1 MAFLASNNSATLG
14 KPPVISF
21 VFEVS
26 LGNLAITSP
35 AKIFCLPENILYQY
49 LEEIETHH
57 HDIFK
62 FTDGVGGLK
71 QIQVVSDIDKKADD
85 ILSKMTLEEKV
96 GQMTQIN
103 LTVIAKGPNKWSSSF
118 PMEIDEKKANKALV
132 DFKVGSVLNTINNTA
147 QKPSVW
153 FKNISKIQDIAMK
166 NTNLGIPVIYGID
179 AIHGTT
185 YTDGATM
192 FPQQITTA
200 ASWNPENAYNMALVC
215 AYETRASS
223 IPWNF
228 SPVLD
233 LGLDPRFSRQFESF
247 GEDPLMVERFG
258 VEMIKGYQGLNN
270 DISNKYSVAAC
281 MKHFVGYHATIS
293 GKDRTPAY
301 IPDNVLKEYHIEPFK
316 KAIDAGAK
324 TIMINSGLINGLPV
338 HADYNLMINVLRNE
352 LGFEGVILTDWEDI
366 RKLHDRDKVADSQ
379 KEAVKMAINAGI
391 DMSMVPYEYENF
403 INNLKDLVNE
413 GEVSIERIDDA
424 VKRILKLKLELD
436 LFENPV
442 TNYEEYSD
450 FGSKKH
456 HQLAY
461 KAASESITLLKN
473 NDNILPIKGNPRI
486 LVAGPN
492 GNNMRTL
499 NGAWTYSWQG
509 DLTDQ
514 FAGEFNTIY
523 EAIANNY
530 GKNNVKYV
538 SGVSYKENG
547 SYYDMVEDNINLAVR
562 EAKNSDY
569 VVLCLGESTYTE
581 KPGDLN
587 DLTLHHLQLKLA
599 KELAKTGKPIILIL
613 NLGRPRL
620 ISDIEALMSAVVN
633 VYLPGNFGG
642 DALSDIISGNVN
654 PSGKL
659 PYTYPLYPNSLLPYY
674 YKPSEVQNNAQG
686 AYNYVG
692 EVNNL
697 YDFGFGLSY
706 SEFVY
711 SNLKINKEE
720 FNSSDT
726 IKVSVNIENTSEI
739 DGFETIQLYSSDL
752 YASITPDIKRLRDFS
767 KVEIKAGETKTI
779 IFDLPVDNLAFVNLN
794 NDYVVEQGKF
804 KLTIDK
810 LSKEIT
816 VN

>member
-1 MAFLASNNSATLG
+1 
-14 KPPVISF
+14 
-21 VFEVS
+21 
-26 LGNLAITSP
+26 
-35 AKIFCLPENILYQY
+35 
-49 LEEIETHH
+49 
-57 HDIFK
+57 
-62 FTDGVGGLK
+62 
-71 QIQVVSDIDKKADD
+71 
-85 ILSKMTLEEKV
+85 MTLREKV

-103 LTVIAKGPNKWSSSF
+103 LTVIAKGPSKWASSF

-153 FKNISKIQDIAMK
+153 FENISKIQEISMGK
-166 NTNLGIPVIYGID
+166 NPLSIPVIYGID

-215 AYETRASS
+215 AYETRASG

-233 LGLDPRFSRQFESF
+233 LGIDPRFSRQFESF
-247 GEDPLMVERFG
+247 GEDPLLVERFG

-270 DISNKYSVAAC
+270 DISNKFNVAAC

-301 IPDNVLKEYHIEPFK
+301 IPDNVLSEYHIEPFK
-316 KAIDAGAK
+316 KAIEAGAK
-324 TIMINSGLINGLPV
+324 TIMINSGLINGVPV
-338 HADYNLMINVLRNE
+338 HADYNIMINVLRKK

-366 RKLHDRDKVADSQ
+366 RKLHDRDKVAKNQ
-379 KEAVKMAINAGI
+379 REAIKIAINAGI
-391 DMSMVPYEYENF
+391 DMSMVPYEYEHF
-403 INNLKDLVNE
+403 VKNLISLVEE
-413 GEVSIERIDDA
+413 GEVSMERINDA
-424 VKRILKLKLELD
+424 VKRILKLKFELD

-442 TNYEEYSD
+442 TNYNDYDD

-461 KAASESITLLKN
+461 KSASESITLLKN
-473 NDNILPIKGNPRI
+473 KEDILPITGNPKI
-486 LVAGPN
+486 LVVGPN

-509 DLTDQ
+509 DLVDR
-514 FAGEFNTIY
+514 FAGDYNTIF
-523 EAIANNY
+523 ESIRDTY
-530 GKNNVKYV
+530 GRNNVKYV
-538 SGVSYKENG
+538 SGVSYNKNG
-547 SYYDMVEDNINLAVR
+547 NYYDMIEENIAEAVKEGR
-562 EAKNSDY
+562 KSDY
-569 VVLCLGESTYTE
+569 IILCLGENTYTE

-587 DLTLHHLQLKLA
+587 DLNIHHLQRKLA
-599 KELAKTGKPIILIL
+599 IELSKTGKPIILIL

-620 ISDIEALMSAVVN
+620 ISDIEPLMNAVVN
-633 VYLPGNFGG
+633 VYLPGNFGA
-642 DALSDIISGNVN
+642 DALADILSGKVN

-706 SEFVY
+706 SDFEY
-711 SNLKINKEE
+711 SNFIITEDTLS
-720 FNSSDT
+720 SSDT
-726 IKVSVNIENTSEI
+726 LDVEVFVTNNSDI
-739 DGFETIQLYSSDL
+739 DGYETIQLYSSDL
-752 YASITPDIKRLRDFS
+752 YASITPDIKRLRDF
-767 KVEIKAGETKTI
+767 KKILIKSGETKRI
-779 IFDLPVDNLAFVNLN
+779 LFNIPISELSFYNKDNMEVLEEGRFKISIN
-794 NDYVVEQGKF
+794 N
-804 KLTIDK
+804 
-810 LSKEIT
+810 LSKEIYI
-816 VN
+816 N

>member
-1 MAFLASNNSATLG
+1 MQMRYLILLIFIFSCTNQ
-14 KPPVISF
+14 
-21 VFEVS
+21 
-26 LGNLAITSP
+26 NL
-35 AKIFCLPENILYQY
+35 K
-49 LEEIETHH
+49 
-57 HDIFK
+57 
-62 FTDGVGGLK
+62 
-71 QIQVVSDIDKKADD
+71 SDIDIKVDEL
-85 ILSKMTLEEKV
+85 ISKMTLREKV

-103 LTVIAKGPNKWSSSF
+103 LTVIAKGPTKWASSF

-153 FKNISKIQDIAMK
+153 FENISKIQEISMGK
-166 NTNLGIPVIYGID
+166 NPLAIPVIYGID

-215 AYETRASS
+215 AYETRASG

-233 LGLDPRFSRQFESF
+233 LGIDPRFSRQFESF
-247 GEDPLMVERFG
+247 GEDPLLVERFG
-258 VEMIKGYQGLNN
+258 VEMIKGYQGLDN
-270 DISNKYSVAAC
+270 DISNKFNVAAC

-301 IPDNVLKEYHIEPFK
+301 IPDNVLSEYHIEPFK
-316 KAIDAGAK
+316 KAIEAGAK
-324 TIMINSGLINGLPV
+324 TIMINSGLINGVPV
-338 HADYNLMINVLRNE
+338 HADYNIMINVLRNK

-366 RKLHDRDKVADSQ
+366 RKLHDRDKVAKNQ
-379 KEAVKMAINAGI
+379 KEAIKIAINAGI
-391 DMSMVPYEYENF
+391 DMSMVPYEYEHF
-403 INNLKDLVNE
+403 VKNLISLVEE
-413 GEVSIERIDDA
+413 GEVSMGRIDDA
-424 VKRILKLKLELD
+424 VKRILKLKFELD
-436 LFENPV
+436 LFKNPV
-442 TNYEEYSD
+442 TNYKDYED

-473 NDNILPIKGNPRI
+473 NEDILPITGNPKI
-486 LVAGPN
+486 LVVGPN

-509 DLTDQ
+509 DLVDR
-514 FAGEFNTIY
+514 FAGDYNTIF
-523 EAIANNY
+523 ESVRDTY
-530 GKNNVKYV
+530 GRNNVKYV
-538 SGVSYKENG
+538 SGVSYNKNG
-547 SYYDMVEDNINLAVR
+547 NYYDMIEENIGEAVKEGR
-562 EAKNSDY
+562 KSDY
-569 VVLCLGESTYTE
+569 IILCLGENTYTE

-587 DLTLHHLQLKLA
+587 DLNIHHLQRKLA
-599 KELAKTGKPIILIL
+599 IELSKTGKPIILIL

-620 ISDIEALMSAVVN
+620 ISDIEPLMNAVVN
-633 VYLPGNFGG
+633 VYLPGNFGA
-642 DALSDIISGNVN
+642 DALADILSGKVN

-706 SEFVY
+706 SDFEY
-711 SNLKINKEE
+711 SNFLITEDTLS
-720 FNSSDT
+720 SSDT
-726 IKVSVNIENTSEI
+726 LNVEVFVTNDSDI
-739 DGFETIQLYSSDL
+739 DGYETIQLYSSDL
-752 YASITPDIKRLRDFS
+752 YASITPDIKRLRDF
-767 KVEIKAGETKTI
+767 KKILIKSGEKKRI
-779 IFDLPVDNLAFVNLN
+779 LFNVPVSELSFYNKDNMEVLEEGRFKISIN
-794 NDYVVEQGKF
+794 N
-804 KLTIDK
+804 
-810 LSKEIT
+810 LSKEIYI
-816 VN
+816 N

>member
-1 MAFLASNNSATLG
+1 MRYIIILLLFFSCTNQ
-14 KPPVISF
+14 
-21 VFEVS
+21 
-26 LGNLAITSP
+26 NL
-35 AKIFCLPENILYQY
+35 
-49 LEEIETHH
+49 
-57 HDIFK
+57 
-62 FTDGVGGLK
+62 
-71 QIQVVSDIDKKADD
+71 VSDIDKKADD

-442 TNYEEYSD
+442 TNYEEYTD

-767 KVEIKAGETKTI
+767 KVEIKAGQTKTI

-794 NDYVVEQGKF
+794 NDYIVEPGKF

>member
-1 MAFLASNNSATLG
+1 MRYIIILLLFFSCTNQNS
-14 KPPVISF
+14 
-21 VFEVS
+21 
-26 LGNLAITSP
+26 
-35 AKIFCLPENILYQY
+35 
-49 LEEIETHH
+49 
-57 HDIFK
+57 
-62 FTDGVGGLK
+62 
-71 QIQVVSDIDKKADD
+71 VSDIDKKADD

-316 KAIDAGAK
+316 KAIEAGAK

-794 NDYVVEQGKF
+794 NDYIVEPGKF

>member
-1 MAFLASNNSATLG
+1 
-14 KPPVISF
+14 
-21 VFEVS
+21 
-26 LGNLAITSP
+26 
-35 AKIFCLPENILYQY
+35 
-49 LEEIETHH
+49 
-57 HDIFK
+57 
-62 FTDGVGGLK
+62 
-71 QIQVVSDIDKKADD
+71 
-85 ILSKMTLEEKV
+85 
-96 GQMTQIN
+96 
-103 LTVIAKGPNKWSSSF
+103 
-118 PMEIDEKKANKALV
+118 
-132 DFKVGSVLNTINNTA
+132 
-147 QKPSVW
+147 
-153 FKNISKIQDIAMK
+153 
-166 NTNLGIPVIYGID
+166 
-179 AIHGTT
+179 
-185 YTDGATM
+185 
-192 FPQQITTA
+192 
-200 ASWNPENAYNMALVC
+200 
-215 AYETRASS
+215 
-223 IPWNF
+223 
-228 SPVLD
+228 
-233 LGLDPRFSRQFESF
+233 
-247 GEDPLMVERFG
+247 
-258 VEMIKGYQGLNN
+258 
-270 DISNKYSVAAC
+270 
-281 MKHFVGYHATIS
+281 
-293 GKDRTPAY
+293 
-301 IPDNVLKEYHIEPFK
+301 
-316 KAIDAGAK
+316 
-324 TIMINSGLINGLPV
+324 
-338 HADYNLMINVLRNE
+338 MINVLRNE

-767 KVEIKAGETKTI
+767 KVKIKAGQTKTI

-794 NDYVVEQGKF
+794 NDYIVEPGKF

>member
-1 MAFLASNNSATLG
+1 MRYLIILILIFSCTNQNS
-14 KPPVISF
+14 K
-21 VFEVS
+21 
-26 LGNLAITSP
+26 
-35 AKIFCLPENILYQY
+35 
-49 LEEIETHH
+49 
-57 HDIFK
+57 
-62 FTDGVGGLK
+62 
-71 QIQVVSDIDKKADD
+71 SDIDLKVDEL
-85 ILSKMTLEEKV
+85 ISKMTLREKV

-103 LTVIAKGPNKWSSSF
+103 LTVIAKGPTKWESSF

-153 FKNISKIQDIAMK
+153 FENISKIQEISMDK
-166 NTNLGIPVIYGID
+166 NPLSIPVIYGID

-215 AYETRASS
+215 AYETRASG

-233 LGLDPRFSRQFESF
+233 LGIDPRFSRQFESF
-247 GEDPLMVERFG
+247 GEDPLLVERFG
-258 VEMIKGYQGLNN
+258 VEMIKGYQGLDN
-270 DISNKYSVAAC
+270 DISNKFNVAAC

-301 IPDNVLKEYHIEPFK
+301 IPDNVLSEYHIEPFK
-316 KAIDAGAK
+316 KAIEAGAK
-324 TIMINSGLINGLPV
+324 TIMINSGLINGVPV
-338 HADYNLMINVLRNE
+338 HADYNIMINVLRNK

-366 RKLHDRDKVADSQ
+366 RKLHDRDKVAKNQ
-379 KEAVKMAINAGI
+379 REAIKIAINAGI
-391 DMSMVPYEYENF
+391 DMSMVPYEYEHF
-403 INNLKDLVNE
+403 VKNLISLVEE
-413 GEVSIERIDDA
+413 GEVSMGRIDDA
-424 VKRILKLKLELD
+424 VKRILKLKFELD
-436 LFENPV
+436 LFKNPV
-442 TNYEEYSD
+442 TNYKDYED

-473 NDNILPIKGNPRI
+473 NEDILPITGNPKI
-486 LVAGPN
+486 LVVGPN

-499 NGAWTYSWQG
+499 NGAWSYSWQG
-509 DLTDQ
+509 DLVDR
-514 FAGEFNTIY
+514 FAGDYNTIF
-523 EAIANNY
+523 ESVRDTY
-530 GKNNVKYV
+530 GRNNVKYV
-538 SGVSYKENG
+538 SGVSYNKNG
-547 SYYDMVEDNINLAVR
+547 NYYDMIEENIGEAVKEGR
-562 EAKNSDY
+562 KSDY
-569 VVLCLGESTYTE
+569 IILCLGENTYTE

-587 DLTLHHLQLKLA
+587 DLNIHHLQRKLA
-599 KELAKTGKPIILIL
+599 IELSKTGKPIILIL

-620 ISDIEALMSAVVN
+620 ISDIEPLMNAVVN
-633 VYLPGNFGG
+633 IYLPGNFGA
-642 DALSDIISGNVN
+642 DALADILSGKVN

-706 SEFVY
+706 SDFEY
-711 SNLKINKEE
+711 SNFLITEDTLS
-720 FNSSDT
+720 SSDT
-726 IKVSVNIENTSEI
+726 LNVEVFVTNDSDI
-739 DGFETIQLYSSDL
+739 DGYETIQLYSSDL
-752 YASITPDIKRLRDFS
+752 YASITPDIKRLRDF
-767 KVEIKAGETKTI
+767 KKILIKSGETKRI
-779 IFDLPVDNLAFVNLN
+779 LFNVPVSELSFYNKDNIEVLEEGRFKISIN
-794 NDYVVEQGKF
+794 N
-804 KLTIDK
+804 
-810 LSKEIT
+810 LSKEIYI
-816 VN
+816 N

>member
-1 MAFLASNNSATLG
+1 MRYIFILILFFSCTNQ
-14 KPPVISF
+14 
-21 VFEVS
+21 
-26 LGNLAITSP
+26 NL
-35 AKIFCLPENILYQY
+35 K
-49 LEEIETHH
+49 
-57 HDIFK
+57 
-62 FTDGVGGLK
+62 
-71 QIQVVSDIDKKADD
+71 SDIDQKVDD
-85 ILSKMTLEEKV
+85 IISQMTLEEKV

-103 LTVIAKGPNKWSSSF
+103 LTVIAKGPNKWESSF
-118 PMEIDEKKANKALV
+118 PMEIDDNKANRALV
-132 DFKVGSVLNTINNTA
+132 EFKVGSVLNTINNTA
-147 QKPSVW
+147 QKPNVW
-153 FKNISKIQDIAMK
+153 FNNISKIQDIAMNK
-166 NTNLGIPVIYGID
+166 NRLGIPVIYGID

-233 LGLDPRFSRQFESF
+233 LGLDPRFSRQFETF
-247 GEDPLMVERFG
+247 GEDPLLVERFG
-258 VEMIKGYQGLNN
+258 VEMIKGYQGLDN
-270 DISNKYSVAAC
+270 DISNKYNVAAC

-301 IPDNVLKEYHIEPFK
+301 IPDNVLSEYHIEPFK

-324 TIMINSGLINGLPV
+324 TVMINSGLINGIPV
-338 HADYNLMINVLRNE
+338 HADYNLMINVLRNN

-366 RKLHDRDKVADSQ
+366 RKLHDRDKVAETQ

-391 DMSMVPYEYENF
+391 DMSMVPYEYEQFFND
-403 INNLKDLVNE
+403 LVQLVNE
-413 GEVSIERIDDA
+413 GEVSMERIDDA
-424 VKRILKLKLELD
+424 VKRILKLKFELD

-442 TNYEEYSD
+442 TNYEEYED

-473 NDNILPIKGNPRI
+473 NNDILPLKGKPKI
-486 LVAGPN
+486 LVTGPN

-499 NGAWTYSWQG
+499 NGAWSYSWQG
-509 DLTDQ
+509 ELTDR
-514 FAGEFNTIY
+514 FAGDFNTIY
-523 EAIANNY
+523 EALQNNY
-530 GKNNVKYV
+530 GRNNVKYV

-547 SYYDMVEDNINLAVR
+547 SYYDMVEDNINAAVR
-562 EAKNSDY
+562 EARNSDY
-569 VVLCLGESTYTE
+569 IVLCLGENTYTE

-587 DLTLHHLQLKLA
+587 DLNLHQLQVKLA
-599 KELAKTGKPIILIL
+599 KKLAETGKPIILIL

-620 ISDIEALMSAVVN
+620 ISDIEPLMSAVVN

-642 DALSDIISGNVN
+642 DALSDIISGDVN

-659 PYTYPLYPNSLLPYY
+659 PYTYPAYPNSLLPYY

-697 YDFGFGLSY
+697 YNFGFGLSY
-706 SEFVY
+706 SEFIY
-711 SNLKINKEE
+711 SDLKVNKDQFG
-720 FNSSDT
+720 FNET
-726 IKVSVNIENTSEI
+726 IKISVNVENISEI

-752 YASITPDIKRLRDFS
+752 YASVTPDIKRLRDFS
-767 KVEIKAGETKTI
+767 KVEIKAGEKKTI
-779 IFDLPVDNLAFVNLN
+779 TFDLPVDELAFVNADNQL
-794 NDYVVEQGKF
+794 VVEPGNF
-804 KLTIDK
+804 KLTIDRF
-810 LSKEIT
+810 SKEIS
-816 VN
+816 VR

>member
-1 MAFLASNNSATLG
+1 MRYIIILLLFFSCTNQNS
-14 KPPVISF
+14 
-21 VFEVS
+21 
-26 LGNLAITSP
+26 
-35 AKIFCLPENILYQY
+35 
-49 LEEIETHH
+49 
-57 HDIFK
+57 
-62 FTDGVGGLK
+62 
-71 QIQVVSDIDKKADD
+71 VSDIDKKADD

-752 YASITPDIKRLRDFS
+752 YASITPDIKRLRDFI
-767 KVEIKAGETKTI
+767 KVEIKAGQTKTI

-794 NDYVVEQGKF
+794 NDYIVEPGKF

>member
-1 MAFLASNNSATLG
+1 MKKYIYTILALFFSVSCQDSIDSEKEKFIENL
-14 KPPVISF
+14 ISQM
-21 VFEVS
+21 S
-26 LGNLAITSP
+26 
-35 AKIFCLPENILYQY
+35 
-49 LEEIETHH
+49 
-57 HDIFK
+57 
-62 FTDGVGGLK
+62 
-71 QIQVVSDIDKKADD
+71 
-85 ILSKMTLEEKV
+85 LEEKV

-118 PMEIDEKKANKALV
+118 PMEIDNIKAQKALV

-153 FKNISKIQDIAMK
+153 FKNISKIQDIAM
-166 NTNLGIPVIYGID
+166 NNNRFGIPVIYGID

-200 ASWNPENAYNMALVC
+200 ASWNPENAYNMAKVC
-215 AYETRASS
+215 AYETRASG

-233 LGLDPRFSRQFESF
+233 LGLDPRFPRQFETF
-247 GEDPLMVERFG
+247 GEDPLLVERFG
-258 VEMIKGYQGLNN
+258 VEMIKGYQGLDN
-270 DISNKYSVAAC
+270 DLSNMHNVAAC

-301 IPDNVLKEYHIEPFK
+301 IPDNVLSEYHIESFK

-324 TIMINSGLINGLPV
+324 TVMINSGLNNGIPV
-338 HADYNLMINVLRNE
+338 HADYNLLINVLRNK
-352 LGFEGVILTDWEDI
+352 LGFQGVILTDWEDI
-366 RKLHDRDKVADSQ
+366 RKLHDRDKVAKTQ
-379 KEAVKMAINAGI
+379 KEAVKIAINAGI
-391 DMSMVPYEYENF
+391 DMSMVPYEYEQFFN
-403 INNLKDLVNE
+403 DLVELVEE
-413 GEVSIERIDDA
+413 GEVSMDRINDA
-424 VKRILKLKLELD
+424 VKRILELKFDLD
-436 LFENPV
+436 LFQNPV
-442 TNYEEYSD
+442 TNYEDYED

-473 NDNILPIKGNPRI
+473 NNSILPIKGKPRI

-499 NGAWTYSWQG
+499 NGAWSYSWQG
-509 DLTDQ
+509 ELTDR
-514 FAGEFNTIY
+514 FAGDYNTIF
-523 EAIANNY
+523 EALQNNF
-530 GKNNVKYV
+530 GNNNVKYV

-547 SYYDMVEDNINLAVR
+547 SYYDMVEDNINNAVR

-569 VVLCLGESTYTE
+569 IILCLGENTYTE

-587 DLTLHHLQLKLA
+587 DLNLHKLQVKLA
-599 KELAKTGKPIILIL
+599 KKLAETGKPIILIL
-613 NLGRPRL
+613 NIGRPRL
-620 ISDIEALMSAVVN
+620 ITDIEPFMSAIVN
-633 VYLPGNFGG
+633 IYLPGNFGG
-642 DALSDIISGNVN
+642 DALSDILSGKVN

-659 PYTYPLYPNSLLPYY
+659 PYTYPAYPNSLIPYY
-674 YKPSEVQNNAQG
+674 YKPSEVQNNSQG

-706 SEFVY
+706 SEFTY
-711 SNLKINKEE
+711 SDLEINNDQFNLDDSIKI
-720 FNSSDT
+720 
-726 IKVSVNIENTSEI
+726 SVNVQNSGNI

-752 YASITPDIKRLRDFS
+752 YASLTPDVKRLRDFE
-767 KVEIKAGETKTI
+767 KVEIKAGESKTI
-779 IFDLPVDNLAFVNLN
+779 TFDLPVSELAFANSDN
-794 NDYVVEQGKF
+794 QFVVEEGKF
-804 KLTIDK
+804 KLSIDN
-810 LSKEIT
+810 LSREIT
-816 VN
+816 VR